1 MQSFRKKRRTRIYL
15 NRESSV
21 DTRCHKMVN
30 FLIFFERLA
39 IKFGMSLSIET
50 GSCIANDVFITRHN
64 EKPFRG
70 VSLFR
75 EDKQKSYFLFDQ
87 E

>member
-1 MQSFRKKRRTRIYL
+1 
-15 NRESSV
+15 
-21 DTRCHKMVN
+21 MVN

-39 IKFGMSLSIET
+39 IKFGMSLRIET

-75 EDKQKSYFLFDQ
+75 EDKQKSYFRFDQ
-87 E
+87 K